1 MGYALA
7 AAAREAGAEVM
18 LVSGPTS
25 LATPSGVERLD
36 VTTAAEMF
44 EAVMSRVAGMDVF
57 IAVAAV
63 ADYRPAERG
72 SQKIKKSEQPLTLN
86 LLPNK
91 DILASV
97 AALQN
102 APFCVGF
109 AAETENLLE
118 HAEAKRQKKK
128 LPMLVANL
136 ARDTLGADQAE
147 LVVLDDAGSHPLL
160 RADKSSQAR
169 LLIKHLVQLLDKSPT

>member
-1 MGYALA
+1 
-7 AAAREAGAEVM
+7 
-18 LVSGPTS
+18 
-25 LATPSGVERLD
+25 
-36 VTTAAEMF
+36 
-44 EAVMSRVAGMDVF
+44 VADTDIF

-63 ADYRPAERG
+63 ADYRPAEPVK
-72 SQKIKKSEQPLTLN
+72 QKIKKSEQPLTLN

-97 AALQN
+97 AALPD

-118 HAEAKRQKKK
+118 HAEAKRRRKK

-136 ARDTLGADQAE
+136 AQQTLGADQAE
-147 LVVLDDAGSHPLL
+147 LVVLDNAGSHPLPQ
-160 RADKSSQAR
+160 ADKLTQAR
-169 LLIKHLVQLLDKSPT
+169 RLITHLSHLLT